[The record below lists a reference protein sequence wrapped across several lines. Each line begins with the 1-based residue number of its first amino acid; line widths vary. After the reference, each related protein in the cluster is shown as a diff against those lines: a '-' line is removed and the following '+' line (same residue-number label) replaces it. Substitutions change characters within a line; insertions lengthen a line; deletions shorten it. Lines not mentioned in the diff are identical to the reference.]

1 MTNDRKTIKE
11 EKKLFEQKVRQELND
26 YMAET
31 NEKNIDLDKMHE
43 LVELLIALDGDKIT
57 DFDVEEAYQRFENRF
72 LKNDEPKK
80 EKRNSRFNRRKAG
93 RIVGFAAAIIFVVFI
108 GGNIGTY
115 ATKQMGLVSF
125 IREMDNGVKFHKEE
139 GYMLSENTI
148 EVNDFDKIPDEY
160 RMSIYYPTFIP
171 NDLKLKKVKI
181 SDSSKLTKYILSY
194 GGEESEEENYL
205 KILVVVFKDDFYSL
219 ESESYSEMV
228 SVSGSF
234 ELQGEEINIYVNN
247 NNEKVCSFS
256 VKGIW
261 YKYATDMENNELERV
276 IKSMEKGIS

>member
-31 NEKNIDLDKMHE
+31 NEKNIDLDKLHE

-72 LKNDEPKK
+72 LKNEEPKK

-125 IREMDNGVKFHKEE
+125 IREMDNGVKFHREEVAINQNEITVDSFEEVPKEYQKE
-139 GYMLSENTI
+139 ML
-148 EVNDFDKIPDEY
+148 
-160 RMSIYYPTFIP
+160 YPTFIP
-171 NDLKLKKVKI
+171 NDLRLEKIAVVDLKRTVKYVFTYKAEAQDKFL
-181 SDSSKLTKYILSY
+181 SILAITLDEGSHSI
-194 GGEESEEENYL
+194 ESEFYFEETSKSSSFMLQDKLINVY
-205 KILVVVFKDDFYSL
+205 INEDD
-219 ESESYSEMV
+219 
-228 SVSGSF
+228 
-234 ELQGEEINIYVNN
+234 
-247 NNEKVCSFS
+247 EKTCSFS
-256 VKGIW
+256 WEAIW
-261 YKYATDMENNELERV
+261 YRITTDYDDEV
-276 IKSMEKGIS
+276 IKKVVSSMEKKLIS